1 MRINKEQRRFSQSS
15 ADFRLPAPS
24 LVGKLLAFAAGA
36 TLLVVAV
43 TVSLLVFAVV
53 FAVALAGGLLAWSYL
68 WWKTRELRKQMR
80 ERQSGGRVIRGS
92 VIRDVGSDD
101 GIQR

>member
-1 MRINKEQRRFSQSS
+1 MRIDKEQRRFSQSS
-15 ADFRLPAPS
+15 ADFRLPAAS

-43 TVSLLVFAVV
+43 SVSLLV

-80 ERQSGGRVIRGS
+80 ERRSGGRVIRGS